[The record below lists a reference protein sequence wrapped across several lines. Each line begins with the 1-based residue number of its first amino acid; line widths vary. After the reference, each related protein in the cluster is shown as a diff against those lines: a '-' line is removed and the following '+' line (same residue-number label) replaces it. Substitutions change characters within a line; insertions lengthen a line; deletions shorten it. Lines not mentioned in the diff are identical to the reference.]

1 MNMDETWV
9 NHGVKETY
17 PNICANRRFDFPA
30 LWDRVC
36 ENGEEFWWEIWWFEM
51 INNHFFPPLNPLNF

>member
-17 PNICANRRFDFPA
+17 PNICGNRRFDFPA

-36 ENGEEFWWEIWWFEM
+36 EKWRRILVGNMM
-51 INNHFFPPLNPLNF
+51 I